1 MPSSTIW
8 RNPGCCF
15 IQYGTNTKWSDLEFE
30 IFFKNSEIQS
40 SEVPS
45 STIWRNPGCF
55 FIQYGRLK
63 TILCRP
69 WPLPL
74 CKVYSIEDAPTFSA
88 RRQPPPTSSPPFPHV
103 QLWTSGLHPGWL
115 RVPIPQVVGSA
126 RLYQDQL
133 RVRKDQ
139 PGINSKVPENGHEL
153 TCSVDLGCPAHQAS

>member
-1 MPSSTIW
+1 MFNQATNGKRMPMNWTWWLKHVETPFLLVEPCEIMWTPNSWLKAQGLFAWVTMFSCLILFESQFRHFLGFW
-8 RNPGCCF
+8 NPVKAAG
-15 IQYGTNTKWSDLEFE
+15 KM
-30 IFFKNSEIQS
+30 
-40 SEVPS
+40 
-45 STIWRNPGCF
+45 
-55 FIQYGRLK
+55 
-63 TILCRP
+63 
-69 WPLPL
+69 
-74 CKVYSIEDAPTFSA
+74 APTFSA

>member
-45 STIWRNPGCF
+45 STIWGNPGCF

-74 CKVYSIEDAPTFSA
+74 CKVYFIEDPFAQFPMEAPMEVP
-88 RRQPPPTSSPPFPHV
+88 RQHLYQAVAGFPHR
-103 QLWTSGLHPGWL
+103 QALSPEAKLSELSRPAADFLAKNARYFPHPE
-115 RVPIPQVVGSA
+115 IS
-126 RLYQDQL
+126 
-133 RVRKDQ
+133 
-139 PGINSKVPENGHEL
+139 SNGVY
-153 TCSVDLGCPAHQAS
+153 SVNNKEIIGKW